1 MAVQSYLKEACRIMN
16 LKIFKVEIYE
26 RAIEPEFS
34 EIFEEIERSYT

>member
-1 MAVQSYLKEACRIMN
+1 MN

-34 EIFEEIERSYT
+34 EIFDEQKSDN